1 MESETVPMTVIVTDN
16 LQFSLYSVASP
27 RTSPGDCKDSGD
39 EPMLKAV
46 IPRQQSLQSE
56 HGLGQPMVCAKYPYL
71 MDQGY
76 GVFPTFGPQISGRVM
91 LPLNLATE
99 DGPIYVNAKQ
109 YNGIVGDTVQRLHLR
124 LNWEIFGPSFYGD
137 KLDMPYLHYSRH
149 LHAVRRP
156 RGNGGRFLN
165 TKSSNTGK
173 DGMEMMKANEGQ
185 LSRLTGSQISQV
197 LQSNSGTINSYK
209 EPNGGGSTFSGSEVS
224 SSMYSRGDLSKWV
237 AIADKYC
244 CNLKI

>member
-1 MESETVPMTVIVTDN
+1 
-16 LQFSLYSVASP
+16 
-27 RTSPGDCKDSGD
+27 
-39 EPMLKAV
+39 MLKAV

-76 GVFPTFGPQISGRVM
+76 GVFPTFGPQISLQIIYNWICLILANPHDYGRTHIRKCQAVQW
-91 LPLNLATE
+91 NRRR
-99 DGPIYVNAKQ
+99 YRAKAALETK
-109 YNGIVGDTVQRLHLR
+109 VTKA
-124 LNWEIFGPSFYGD
+124 W
-137 KLDMPYLHYSRH
+137 KPYLHYWRH

-197 LQSNSGTINSYK
+197 LQSDSGTINSYM

-237 AIADKYC
+237 AIADNNQRDQVSVARQIILGSSHLKLFFTTLNAIALEGVVEDAQL
-244 CNLKI
+244 NLV

>member
-1 MESETVPMTVIVTDN
+1 
-16 LQFSLYSVASP
+16 
-27 RTSPGDCKDSGD
+27 
-39 EPMLKAV
+39 MLKAV

-109 YNGIVGDTVQRLHLR
+109 YNGITKVTKAR
-124 LNWEIFGPSFYGD
+124 
-137 KLDMPYLHYSRH
+137 KPYLHYSRH

>member
-1 MESETVPMTVIVTDN
+1 
-16 LQFSLYSVASP
+16 
-27 RTSPGDCKDSGD
+27 
-39 EPMLKAV
+39 MLKAV

-56 HGLGQPMVCAKYPYL
+56 HGLGQPM
-71 MDQGY
+71 
-76 GVFPTFGPQISGRVM
+76 GRVM

-109 YNGIVGDTVQRLHLR
+109 YNGIIRRRRYRAKAALETKVTKAR
-124 LNWEIFGPSFYGD
+124 
-137 KLDMPYLHYSRH
+137 KPYLHYSRH
-149 LHAVRRP
+149 VHAVRRP

-185 LSRLTGSQISQV
+185 LSSLTGSQISQV
-197 LQSNSGTINSYK
+197 LQSDSGTINSYK

-237 AIADKYC
+237 AIADNNQRDQVSVARQIILGSSHLKLFFTTLNAIALEGVVEDAQL
-244 CNLKI
+244 NLV

>member
-1 MESETVPMTVIVTDN
+1 
-16 LQFSLYSVASP
+16 
-27 RTSPGDCKDSGD
+27 
-39 EPMLKAV
+39 MLKAV

-76 GVFPTFGPQISGRVM
+76 GVFPTFGPQISVWSCYAAVELGYRGRTHIRKCQAVQW
-91 LPLNLATE
+91 NRWRYLAKAALETK
-99 DGPIYVNAKQ
+99 VTKARK
-109 YNGIVGDTVQRLHLR
+109 
-124 LNWEIFGPSFYGD
+124 
-137 KLDMPYLHYSRH
+137 RH

-197 LQSNSGTINSYK
+197 LQSDSGTINSYK

-237 AIADKYC
+237 AIADNNQRDQVSVARQIILGSSHLKLFFTTLNAIALEGVVEDAQL
-244 CNLKI
+244 NLV

>member
-1 MESETVPMTVIVTDN
+1 
-16 LQFSLYSVASP
+16 
-27 RTSPGDCKDSGD
+27 
-39 EPMLKAV
+39 MLKAV

-76 GVFPTFGPQISGRVM
+76 GVFPTFGPQISLQIIYNWICLILANPHDYGRTHIRKCQAVQW
-91 LPLNLATE
+91 NRRRYLAKAALETKVTKARE
-99 DGPIYVNAKQ
+99 
-109 YNGIVGDTVQRLHLR
+109 
-124 LNWEIFGPSFYGD
+124 
-137 KLDMPYLHYSRH
+137 PYLHYSRH

-197 LQSNSGTINSYK
+197 LQSDSGTINSYK
-209 EPNGGGSTFSGSEVS
+209 EPNGGGSTFSGSEGDWWGFGFPLSLQQPKGSVS
-224 SSMYSRGDLSKWV
+224 VARQIILGSSHLKLFFTTLN
-237 AIADKYC
+237 AIALEGVVEDAQL
-244 CNLKI
+244 NLV

>member
-1 MESETVPMTVIVTDN
+1 
-16 LQFSLYSVASP
+16 
-27 RTSPGDCKDSGD
+27 
-39 EPMLKAV
+39 MLKAV

-99 DGPIYVNAKQ
+99 DGPIYAALETKVTKARK
-109 YNGIVGDTVQRLHLR
+109 
-124 LNWEIFGPSFYGD
+124 
-137 KLDMPYLHYSRH
+137 PYLHYSRH

-173 DGMEMMKANEGQ
+173 DGMEMMKANEGK

-197 LQSNSGTINSYK
+197 LQSDSGTINSYK

-224 SSMYSRGDLSKWV
+224 SSMYSRGDLSKGIGGDSV
-237 AIADKYC
+237 SHFPCSNQRDRVSVARQIILGSSHLKLFFTTLNAIALEGVVEDAQL
-244 CNLKI
+244 NLV

>member
-1 MESETVPMTVIVTDN
+1 
-16 LQFSLYSVASP
+16 
-27 RTSPGDCKDSGD
+27 
-39 EPMLKAV
+39 MLKAV

-109 YNGIVGDTVQRLHLR
+109 YNGI
-124 LNWEIFGPSFYGD
+124 
-137 KLDMPYLHYSRH
+137 PYLHYSRH

-197 LQSNSGTINSYK
+197 LQSDSGTINSYK
-209 EPNGGGSTFSGSEVS
+209 EPNGGSSTFSGGIGGDSVS
-224 SSMYSRGDLSKWV
+224 HFPCNNQRDQVSVARQIILGSSHLKLFFTTLN
-237 AIADKYC
+237 AIALEGVVEDAQL
-244 CNLKI
+244 NL